1 MESPISRRAFLS
13 AFGGAVF
20 LTSGAIAT
28 HASGHLRD
36 VDSVDVTSKKFIGH
50 RGAAGLVPQNTEQGI
65 HVASE
70 YGMDGVEL
78 DVQQTG
84 DGELVLFHDPIYRV
98 ATDNG
103 YGRVSEISLETAK
116 TFHKHGHHVI
126 SLAEGIETV
135 IEHDLELYLEIKSNG
150 ILSDCYKL
158 IEEHNWLENT
168 YFISLDKNKLLPQ
181 NSDESTFLG
190 KRAEI
195 STPPLDGVVTSA
207 LEAGFDGAGAHYAP
221 YAQKQLIEKINKN
234 GLDSIIWN
242 LYDTEASLRH
252 ILKTDA
258 NVIVTNR
265 PDMIAEFRNNEN
277 VNLDLVL

>member
-1 MESPISRRAFLS
+1 MKSPISRRAFLS
-13 AFGGAVF
+13 AFGGAMF
-20 LTSGAIAT
+20 LTSGAIAP

-50 RGAAGLVPQNTEQGI
+50 RGAAGLAPQNTKEGI

-103 YGRVSEISLETAK
+103 YGRVSEIPLETAK
-116 TFHKHGHHVI
+116 TFHKDGHYVI
-126 SLAEGIETV
+126 SLVDGIETI
-135 IEHDLELYLEIKSNG
+135 IEHDLELYLEIKSSN

-158 IEEHNWLENT
+158 IEEYNWVENT
-168 YFISLDKNKLLPQ
+168 YFISLDKDNLLLQ
-181 NSDESTFLG
+181 NSAKSNFPG

-195 STPPLDGVVTSA
+195 STPPLQEVVNSA

-221 YAQKQLIEKINKN
+221 YAQKQLIERINKN

-242 LYDTEASLRH
+242 LFDTEASLRH
-252 ILKTDA
+252 ILKTNA

-265 PDMIAEFRNNEN
+265 PDMITEFKNNEN
-277 VNLDLVL
+277 VNLI